1 MEAVVLF
8 SGTTDYCAKAAAT
21 FKGSWTHFV
30 QTLPESCFLAAVD
43 DLLHSLSNQMPNKG
57 QPERILEDIIM
68 ATGKLASKK
77 NHLPSQPVALRIS
90 SEITLRVSIKSIMD
104 RFCSNFAWT
113 LKLAYWPLLMIC
125 YISITIKDH
134 IRATAAIKC
143 SYVIMDQFCFN
154 FGCR

>member
-1 MEAVVLF
+1 MF

-30 QTLPESCFLAAVD
+30 QTLPESGFLAAVD

-77 NHLPSQPVALRIS
+77 PFTQPACGLEDILRNYP
-90 SEITLRVSIKSIMD
+90 KS
-104 RFCSNFAWT
+104 
-113 LKLAYWPLLMIC
+113 KY
-125 YISITIKDH
+125 
-134 IRATAAIKC
+134 
-143 SYVIMDQFCFN
+143 
-154 FGCR
+154 